1 MVVDMRDILLTALAP
16 ITWGTT
22 YFVTTQLLP
31 PNRPLFVSVTRALP
45 IGVMILAIFPQ
56 RPKGIWCW
64 RVSALGALNI
74 GFFFALLFTAAYRL
88 PGGVIAT
95 TNAIQPFIVA
105 ILAWAFLGEQLTM
118 RLIAA
123 ACAGVVG
130 VGLIVL
136 GPAARRDLIGV
147 TAALAAT
154 ITWAGGTVLTKRWGQ
169 PAPLLVF
176 TAWQLVAG
184 GLILLP
190 MAFAI
195 EGIPTALS
203 MRNVVGFAYLGLIG
217 TGLAY
222 ALWFRGVQR
231 LRASTVTFLI
241 LLSPVSAITVD
252 LLVLHRTLSVIQIGG
267 ALLVLM
273 SIFVAQRTN
282 GRRRRDSVCEP

>member
-1 MVVDMRDILLTALAP
+1 MRDILLTALAP

-31 PNRPLFVSVTRALP
+31 PNRPLFVSVMRALP
-45 IGVMILAIFPQ
+45 IGLLILARFRQLPQ
-56 RPKGIWCW
+56 GIWYW
-64 RVSALGALNI
+64 RALALGALNI
-74 GFFFALLFTAAYRL
+74 GLFFALLFTAAYRL

-95 TNAIQPFIVA
+95 TNAIQPFVVA
-105 ILAWAFLGEQLTM
+105 TLAWAFLGEQLTM

-136 GPAARRDLIGV
+136 SPAARLDLIGV

-195 EGIPTALS
+195 EGMPPALS
-203 MRNVVGFAYLGLIG
+203 MRNVVGFAYLGIIG
-217 TGLAY
+217 TDLAY
-222 ALWFRGVQR
+222 ALWFRGIER
-231 LRASTVTFLI
+231 LKASTVTFLT

-252 LLVLHRTLSVIQIGG
+252 RLILKRTMNTVQIAGVR
-267 ALLVLM
+267 LC
-273 SIFVAQRTN
+273 S
-282 GRRRRDSVCEP
+282 